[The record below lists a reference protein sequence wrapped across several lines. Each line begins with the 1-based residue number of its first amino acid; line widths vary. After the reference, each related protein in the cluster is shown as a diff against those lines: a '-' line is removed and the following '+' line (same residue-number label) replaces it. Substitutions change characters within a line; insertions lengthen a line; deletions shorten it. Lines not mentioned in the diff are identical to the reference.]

1 MMMSDDMLS
10 QEEIEALL
18 RGESIDSGDD
28 KNDDAS
34 AQKEQYNVEDYLDAM
49 SQDALGEIGNI
60 SFGSSA
66 TALSALLGQKVDIT
80 TPTITMINRDKLEDE
95 FPHPYVAIQ
104 VEYTTGLIGM
114 NLLVIKQSDAAIIAD
129 LMLGGDGLNPSEEL
143 GEIHLSAVQE
153 AMNQMMGS
161 AATSMSTIFNK
172 KVDIS
177 PPSIDLMNIRENEG
191 SDNIPEEDLLVRVS
205 FRLRVGELI
214 DSNIMQLLP
223 LNFSRTLV
231 HQLLNPEEATAE
243 AEQVEAPV
251 PAQPEQPVMQQEAPQ
266 QPMQQEMPQMPQ
278 QPMMQQE
285 MPQMQMQQP
294 MMQQDMSQMPQ
305 QPMMQ
310 QPMMQQ
316 QMYAQPQY
324 QQQQQMNV
332 QQAQFA
338 EFTQPSLKQ
347 TEARNLNML
356 LDIPLQVTV
365 ELGRTKRSVKDILE
379 LVSGSIIELDKL
391 AGEPVDILVNS
402 RLIAKGEVVVI
413 DENFGVRITDILS
426 KADRLNNLR

>member
-1 MMMSDDMLS
+1 MMSDDMLS

-18 RGESIDSGDD
+18 RGESIGDD
-28 KNDDAS
+28 ENNDAS
-34 AQKEQYNVEDYLDAM
+34 AQEEQYNVEDYLDAM
-49 SQDALGEIGNI
+49 AQDALGEIGNI

-66 TALSALLGQKVDIT
+66 TALSSLLGQKVDIT
-80 TPTITMINRDKLEDE
+80 TPTISMIDRNKLEDE

-104 VEYTTGLIGM
+104 VKYTTGLIGM

-191 SDNIPEEDLLVRVS
+191 SENLPEDDLLVRVS
-205 FRLRVGELI
+205 FRLKIGELI

-223 LNFSRTLV
+223 LSFSKSLV
-231 HQLLNPEEATAE
+231 HQLMNPEEQQEEVINEPINETI
-243 AEQVEAPV
+243 
-251 PAQPEQPVMQQEAPQ
+251 MQQEAPVEQ
-266 QPMQQEMPQMPQ
+266 SME
-278 QPMMQQE
+278 
-285 MPQMQMQQP
+285 
-294 MMQQDMSQMPQ
+294 Q

-316 QMYAQPQY
+316 PMMQQP
-324 QQQQQMNV
+324 MNV

-338 EFTQPSLKQ
+338 EFTQQSLKQ

>member
-1 MMMSDDMLS
+1 MSDDMLS

-18 RGESIDSGDD
+18 RGESIDKGDD

-34 AQKEQYNVEDYLDAM
+34 AQKEQYNVGDYLDEM

-66 TALSALLGQKVDIT
+66 TALSSLLGQKVDIT
-80 TPTITMINRDKLEDE
+80 TPTISMINRDKLEEE

-104 VEYTTGLIGM
+104 VEYTIGLTGM

-177 PPSIDLMNIRENEG
+177 PPSIDLMNIREDEG
-191 SDNIPEEDLLVRVS
+191 SENIPEEDLLVRVS
-205 FRLRVGELI
+205 FRLRIGELI

-223 LNFSRTLV
+223 LEFSQSLV
-231 HQLLNPEEATAE
+231 QQLLNPEP
-243 AEQVEAPV
+243 VEEISIEKESVSEPV
-251 PAQPEQPVMQQEAPQ
+251 TSQEQPM
-266 QPMQQEMPQMPQ
+266 
-278 QPMMQQE
+278 
-285 MPQMQMQQP
+285 
-294 MMQQDMSQMPQ
+294 Q

-310 QPMMQQ
+310 QPM
-316 QMYAQPQY
+316 YAQPQQY
-324 QQQQQMNV
+324 QQQPMNV
-332 QQAQFA
+332 QQAQFT

-365 ELGRTKRSVKDILE
+365 ELGRTKRSVKDVLE